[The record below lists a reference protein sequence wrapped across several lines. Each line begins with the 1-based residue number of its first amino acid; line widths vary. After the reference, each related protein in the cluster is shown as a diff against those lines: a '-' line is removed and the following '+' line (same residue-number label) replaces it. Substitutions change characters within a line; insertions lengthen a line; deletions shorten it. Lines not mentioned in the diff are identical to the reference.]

1 MLELRPGTDSIIF
14 WIGLFFPW
22 YEMWP
27 YFLNT
32 FLSNSQHYVTPSMN
46 FKISQLLRSVNYRAS
61 QVAVVVK
68 NLCANAGDI
77 GDMSSIPGLG
87 RSLEEEMATHS
98 NILAWRIPM
107 DRGAWWAIVHG
118 VAKSQTRLKQLSIQH
133 INIYVPG
140 PLLGTQRWK
149 KRQIPIIT
157 FISSKHCHGHRSP
170 LLKLTT
176 L

>member
-1 MLELRPGTDSIIF
+1 MALVGKNPPANTGDLRDAGT
-14 WIGLFFPW
+14 
-22 YEMWP
+22 
-27 YFLNT
+27 
-32 FLSNSQHYVTPSMN
+32 
-46 FKISQLLRSVNYRAS
+46 
-61 QVAVVVK
+61 
-68 NLCANAGDI
+68 
-77 GDMSSIPGLG
+77 IPGLG